1 MAFTNN
7 PVEQTQSV
15 KRLSFINSG
24 SMRGTDVTKDYRLV
38 NFVGEVIDV
47 PGQSNN
53 SPSSK
58 EFYTRTRPGLTS
70 VFSITSSGTPKGTY
84 NWNGHIMSVIGG
96 TVYYDGTLLQVL
108 PASSGGEVGWTE
120 FLDSTG
126 TRKLVMVD
134 GTYGYVFTA
143 YNAVPT
149 QIVDADFP
157 TPHVPF
163 PVFMDGYLFLAKA
176 NTQDIYN
183 SNLDDPALWTAG
195 DFISAEMYPDTIQC
209 LSKNNNYLYAVGQNT
224 IEYFYDAGNATG
236 SPLARHDAA
245 VQQFGTEA
253 PKSVVQTD
261 KEVFLIGDT
270 GAGGRTVWGIDGFKA
285 SEIGSPS
292 VKTALDA
299 EGTSITTTK
308 AFSVRTLN
316 QKFYIFT
323 LPSSGRTF
331 AYSIDSKDWYEW
343 LFVYPTYYATD
354 YTAGAAVVQLSTG
367 TQVILAKFDP
377 TVYSDIGV
385 QLTGTITT
393 PRLDFGTIDR
403 KRGDLLVIVGDA
415 PNGANNVPLTC
426 QWSNDDYQTL
436 SAVRTIN
443 LNPVF
448 SGIYRLGMF
457 RRRSFKF
464 TYAQPYPW
472 RAEGMEITINKGST

>member
-1 MAFTNN
+1 MPFTQN
-7 PVEQTQSV
+7 PTEQTQST
-15 KRLSFINSG
+15 KRFSFISPG
-24 SMRGTDVTKDYRLV
+24 SMRGTDTTKDYRLL

-58 EFYTRTRPGLTS
+58 EFYTRTRPGLTT
-70 VFSITSSGTPKGTY
+70 VYTITSSSSPKGTY

-108 PASSGGEVGWTE
+108 PASSGGDVGWTE

-143 YNAVPT
+143 YNAAPT

-157 TPHVPF
+157 TPHVAN
-163 PVFMDGYLFLAKA
+163 PVFMDGYLYLAKA

-183 SNLDDPALWTAG
+183 SDLDNPAVWTAG
-195 DFISAEMYPDTIQC
+195 NFISAEMYPDTIQC
-209 LSKNNNYLYAVGQNT
+209 LSKNNNYLYAVGQTT

-236 SPLARHDAA
+236 TPLARHDAA

-253 PKSVVQTD
+253 PRSVIQTD

-270 GAGGRTVWGIDGFKA
+270 GAGGRTVWAIDGFKA
-285 SEIGSPS
+285 SEIGSAT

-308 AFSVRTLN
+308 AFSIRTLN
-316 QKFYIFT
+316 QKFYVFT

-331 AYSIDSKDWYEW
+331 AYSSDSKDWYEW
-343 LFVYPTYYATD
+343 TFTYPTYYSTD
-354 YTAGAAVVQLSTG
+354 YTTG
-367 TQVILAKFDP
+367 SPVAQVFTGSQTIIAKFDA
-377 TVYSDIGV
+377 TTFADVGS

-393 PRLDFGTIDR
+393 PRMDFGTIDR
-403 KRGDLLVIVGDA
+403 KRCDLLVIVGDA
-415 PNGANNVPLTC
+415 PNGASNVALGV

-436 SAVRTIN
+436 STSRTLY
-443 LNPVF
+443 LNPSY
-448 SGIYRLGMF
+448 SGIFRLGMF
-457 RRRSFKF
+457 RRRSYKF
-464 TYAQPYPW
+464 TYNQPYPW
-472 RAEGMEITINKGST
+472 RAEGMEITVNKGST